1 METPRWLYA
10 HDKYEH
16 ARSNVRK
23 MASFS
28 GMEIDDDTF
37 DKFEFDMV
45 GVLSTVV
52 STTVLSNILND
63 PVTSNRFCN
72 TAVRAHSLRLKVNV
86 CYRVLH
92 HCHPSSPLMV
102 SGNGLITLIS

>member
-45 GVLSTVV
+45 RVLG
-52 STTVLSNILND
+52 TVLSNTLND
-63 PVTSNRFCN
+63 PFCN
-72 TAVRAHSLRLKVNV
+72 TAVRGPHSPRLKVNV

-92 HCHPSSPLMV
+92 HCHPASLLMI